1 MMIKLKLESWR
12 TTTRL
17 QTSAEH
23 AASKGSK
30 APFERCIP
38 RDTKRRPMLCGTSAT
53 PTMAKPIRIQ
63 IVLHPNDV
71 LGRFGHFKVEKTNHP
86 YPNQTHHHLG
96 RIYHT

>member
-1 MMIKLKLESWR
+1 MIKLKLESWR

-17 QTSAEH
+17 KTSTEH

-30 APFERCIP
+30 APFECCIQ
-38 RDTKRRPMLCGTSAT
+38 RDTTKRPMLCGTSAT

-71 LGRFGHFKVEKTNHP
+71 LGRFGHFKV
-86 YPNQTHHHLG
+86 
-96 RIYHT
+96 